1 MARVPNPTRRLL
13 AALAGAVALV
23 LPPAAYAAPGDLDVA
38 FSSDGKLT
46 TNFTRGFD
54 GSFAVVIQLDGKI
67 VTAGAAE
74 VGRGSFGLARYDT
87 DGSLDLT
94 FGGDGRVT
102 TDFTSKFDAISAV
115 ALQADGKIV
124 VAGLAGGRLV
134 YGDDQKF
141 ALARY
146 NADGSLDRSFS
157 GDGKVTT
164 NFTSGPEFAH
174 SVAIQGDGKIIA
186 AGRVSGGGG
195 RMALVRYNADGTLDT
210 SFSGD
215 GKVTTDFTARD
226 DRAEKVMVQG
236 DSKIVVAGTT
246 AYYRGS
252 GRFALARYNSNGSLD
267 ASFSGDGKV
276 TTNFTG
282 AFDGA
287 FAGAIQMDG
296 KIVAAGEAGG
306 NLGVARYMSDGTLD
320 TTFGGDGTTITSFT
334 SGIDYA
340 DEITIDSDGKIVA
353 VGSANYFGRDPKF
366 ALARYNGDGTLDSGF
381 SGDGRVTTNFTSGA
395 DEGYSV
401 AIQPADGKIVAAG
414 FAAGSG
420 GRFALARYLGS

>member
-1 MARVPNPTRRLL
+1 L
-13 AALAGAVALV
+13 AKPLRPFVAAFLGVLVLVAL
-23 LPPAAYAAPGDLDVA
+23 PSAAYAAPGDLDGT

-46 TNFTRGFD
+46 TNFASGFD
-54 GSFAVVIQLDGKI
+54 GAFGVVVQSDGRI
-67 VTAGAAE
+67 VAAGAAAGGG
-74 VGRGSFGLARYDT
+74 GRFGLARYNA
-87 DGSLDLT
+87 DGSLDVT

-102 TDFTSKFDAISAV
+102 TNFTSKFDASSAL
-115 ALQADGKIV
+115 ALQTDGRII

-146 NADGSLDRSFS
+146 NADGSLDTTFS

-164 NFTSGPEFAH
+164 NLTSGPEFAH
-174 SVAIQGDGKIIA
+174 SVAIQGDGKIVA
-186 AGRVSGGGG
+186 AGRGSGGGG
-195 RMALVRYNADGTLDT
+195 RMALARYNADGTLDT

-215 GKVTTDFTARD
+215 GRLTTNFTARD
-226 DRAEKVMVQG
+226 DRAEKVMIQG

-252 GRFALARYNSNGSLD
+252 GKFALARYNVDGSLD
-267 ASFSGDGKV
+267 TSFSGDGKV

-287 FAGAIQMDG
+287 FAGAIQIDG

-306 NLGVARYMSDGTLD
+306 NLGVARYMIDGTLD
-320 TTFGGDGTTITSFT
+320 TTFSGDGVTITSFT

-340 DEITIDSDGKIVA
+340 DEITIDSNGMIIA
-353 VGSANYFGRDPKF
+353 AGSANYFGRDSKF
-366 ALARYNGDGTLDSGF
+366 ALSRYNADGTLDTTF
-381 SGDGRVTTNFTSGA
+381 SSDGKLTTNFTSG
-395 DEGYSV
+395 DDSGYSV
-401 AIQPADGKIVAAG
+401 ALQPLDGKIVAAG
-414 FAAGSG
+414 YAAGSG
-420 GRFALARYLGS
+420 GRFALARYLGG